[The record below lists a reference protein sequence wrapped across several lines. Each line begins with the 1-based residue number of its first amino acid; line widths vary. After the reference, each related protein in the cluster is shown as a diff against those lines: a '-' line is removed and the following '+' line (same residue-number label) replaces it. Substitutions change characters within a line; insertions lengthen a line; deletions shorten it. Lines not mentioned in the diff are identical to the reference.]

1 MSFLQR
7 AKEAA
12 EGAADQAKKVAGE
25 AAGVAG
31 QVASQVTRTA
41 QDPATQEKLN
51 KRGREA
57 VGLARRGVSTVVE
70 RIDPGTL
77 AEVIIK
83 ATALQEMTNNA
94 AAQEALAVPDLRGR
108 HLGVDPAWRL
118 VLDRSRR
125 RPARRDPDRR
135 RLVRGA
141 RGDASATRA
150 SRSSP
155 WPASSSTTRSWR
167 RHARSSPT
175 RSRHER
181 SDLAGRRGSGR
192 PGWRPSATA
201 CFAHR
206 DARLLVA
213 RHRGPGR
220 RRHGTSCR
228 P

>member
-31 QVASQVTRTA
+31 QAASQVTRTA

-94 AAQEALAVPDLRGR
+94 LRKKR
-108 HLGVDPAWRL
+108 SPYRISEVVISASIPPGV
-118 VLDRSRR
+118 SFSI
-125 RPARRDPDRR
+125 
-135 RLVRGA
+135 G
-141 RGDASATRA
+141 RGDDMDDEIPTGDVSSAALVETLGDPGE
-150 SRSSP
+150 SLV
-155 WPASSSTTRSWR
+155 T
-167 RHARSSPT
+167 
-175 RSRHER
+175 
-181 SDLAGRRGSGR
+181 LAGLKFDHAELEAAREEL
-192 PGWRPSATA
+192 
-201 CFAHR
+201 AHEE
-206 DARLLVA
+206 
-213 RHRGPGR
+213 
-220 RRHGTSCR
+220 
-228 P
+228 